1 MITLKGGFKAMESTT
16 KVVHL
21 KTGNEY
27 FVVQRDI
34 IECTNGREE
43 KKYVLYYRDG
53 KFFCREQ
60 EEFDQKFK
68 EL

>member
-1 MITLKGGFKAMESTT
+1 MMTSYPVEHI
-16 KVVHL
+16 
-21 KTGNEY
+21 KTGNTY
-27 FVVQRDI
+27 YVLHRDI

-60 EEFDQKFK
+60 EEFDRKFRK
-68 EL
+68 L

>member
-1 MITLKGGFKAMESTT
+1 MKIEFYVN
-16 KVVHL
+16 KVEHI
-21 KTGNEY
+21 KTGNIY
-27 FVVQRDI
+27 YVLKRGI

>member
-1 MITLKGGFKAMESTT
+1 MVTFKALSDPV
-16 KVVHL
+16 KYVHL

-27 FVVQRDI
+27 YVIKRDI

-43 KKYVLYYRDG
+43 KRYVLYYRDG

-60 EEFDQKFK
+60 VEFDQKFRK
-68 EL
+68 L

>member
-1 MITLKGGFKAMESTT
+1 MVTFKALSNPV

-27 FVVQRDI
+27 YVIKRDI
-34 IECTNGREE
+34 IECTNGCEE

>member
-1 MITLKGGFKAMESTT
+1 MVTFKELSNPA

-27 FVVQRDI
+27 YIIKRDI

-60 EEFDQKFK
+60 KEFDQKFK